1 MAVLNTDMKPLE
13 VRFYTLGW
21 ERKILYTSMQVV
33 NTYCPD
39 YNAHQ
44 ATCFWTELCMK
55 RIYIFK
61 VVSMK
66 HK

>member
-1 MAVLNTDMKPLE
+1 MAMLNTDMKPLE

-21 ERKILYTSMQVV
+21 EREILYTSMQVV

-39 YNAHQ
+39 CNALQ
-44 ATCFWTELCMK
+44 ATCFLTVLCMK
-55 RIYIFK
+55 RIYIIE

-66 HK
+66 HN